1 MVIFRGTTP
10 SPLRGLLREGQ
21 INSMAGQEE
30 WSEAPPALSG
40 SRVHRGYAGAYRTV
54 LADVEGAVTA
64 WARTE
69 AEKTSG
75 GAGGEEEGVEGVG
88 GVGSTKPPPKVVVVG
103 HSLGGALA
111 ALCSARLAHD
121 PDVLSLAGLQ
131 PNATETPGGE
141 GVRVPTAVEC
151 VTFGQPRVGDHRF
164 VHFRFAVGRVFARFE
179 ARYLTE
185 CTT

>member
-75 GAGGEEEGVEGVG
+75 GAGGDEEGVEGVG

-103 HSLGGALA
+103 HSLGGVCGYFDAKGTEGTN
-111 ALCSARLAHD
+111 CSPLRTWL
-121 PDVLSLAGLQ
+121 
-131 PNATETPGGE
+131 GGSSSK
-141 GVRVPTAVEC
+141 C
-151 VTFGQPRVGDHRF
+151 FGS
-164 VHFRFAVGRVFARFE
+164 
-179 ARYLTE
+179 
-185 CTT
+185 